1 MKDKLIIIMFLIVL
15 VIAEYLRHYQDIEG
29 LQNVGSFILYFKTAL
44 LIIGLFALN
53 TVKDKPLDVIMIL
66 SRFTLITL
74 VVSFAYNGAFVM
86 ATIWTIYMIA
96 ITSVRFRI
104 KKEKEK
110 IKKG

>member
-1 MKDKLIIIMFLIVL
+1 MKDKLITIMFLIVL

-29 LQNVGSFILYFKTAL
+29 LQNIGSFILYSMTTM
-44 LIIGLFALN
+44 LIIGLFVLKQI
-53 TVKDKPLDVIMIL
+53 VKDKPLDGTMIL

-74 VVSFAYNGAFVM
+74 VISFVYNGAFIM

-96 ITSVRFRI
+96 IMSVRFSI
-104 KKEKEK
+104 K

>member
-1 MKDKLIIIMFLIVL
+1 MKNKLITIMFLIVL

-29 LQNVGSFILYFKTAL
+29 LQNIGSFILYSMTTM
-44 LIIGLFALN
+44 LIVGLFALN

-96 ITSVRFRI
+96 ITSVRFSI
-104 KKEKEK
+104 K
-110 IKKG
+110 IKKLKKENI

>member
-1 MKDKLIIIMFLIVL
+1 MKDKLITIMFLIVL

-29 LQNVGSFILYFKTAL
+29 LQNIGSFILYSMTTI
-44 LIIGLFALN
+44 LIIGLFLLN

-96 ITSVRFRI
+96 TMIVRFSI
-104 KKEKEK
+104 K

>member
-15 VIAEYLRHYQDIEG
+15 VIAEYLRHYQDIEW
-29 LQNVGSFILYFKTAL
+29 LQNIGSFILYSITTM
-44 LIIGLFALN
+44 LIIGLVELN
-53 TVKDKPLDVIMIL
+53 TVKDKPLNAIMIL

-74 VVSFAYNGAFVM
+74 VISFVYNGAFIM

-96 ITSVRFRI
+96 IMSVRFSI
-104 KKEKEK
+104 K